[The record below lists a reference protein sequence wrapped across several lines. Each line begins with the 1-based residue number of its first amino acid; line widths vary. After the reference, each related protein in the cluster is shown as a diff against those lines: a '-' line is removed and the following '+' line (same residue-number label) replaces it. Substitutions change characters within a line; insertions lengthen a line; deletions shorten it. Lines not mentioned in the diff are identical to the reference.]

1 MAGVVELNGDTVG
14 IGRSGFQVLRQALQT
29 SLGDQAA
36 ERLQEAGHAAGR
48 DVYHCFLRWLKATAG
63 VDDPGA
69 IAASALGAVLSE
81 FFQALGW
88 GPISMNRVGATGIAM
103 DTAEWAEADPQ
114 ANASYPSCHLS
125 AGLLAGFMGALSQ
138 QTVSVMEV
146 ECRSANHAR
155 CRFLLGKPEALEA
168 AYQAMSEGRDYSS
181 VL

>member
-1 MAGVVELNGDTVG
+1 MAGAVELNGDAIG
-14 IGRSGFQVLRQALQT
+14 LGRSGFHVLRQALQA

-48 DVYHCFLRWLKATAG
+48 DAYNCFRRWLKATAG
-63 VDDPGA
+63 LDDPGA
-69 IAASALGAVLSE
+69 IAADALSSILSE

-88 GPISMNRVGATGIAM
+88 GPIAMNRVGATGLAL

-114 ANASYPSCHLS
+114 AQSASPSCHLS

-155 CRFLLGKPEALEA
+155 CRFLLGTPEALEA
-168 AYQAMSEGRDYSS
+168 AYQAMSEGRDYTA